1 MENIELFYQVKN
13 LFNTSEK
20 AFDIYRNLKMYSA
33 SGYGEIVYLCSSSK
47 DAEYYFNRTI
57 NENKELK
64 STSRIDYRNRVIDTE
79 KEKVRFASLENFIKN
94 KDGIRIKAFRF
105 LM

>member
-1 MENIELFYQVKN
+1 MGNIELFYQVKN

-33 SGYGEIVYLCSSSK
+33 SGYGEIVYLCPNSK
-47 DAEYYFNRTI
+47 AAEYYFNRTI

-64 STSRIDYRNRVIDTE
+64 AASHIDYRNRVIQTE
-79 KEKVRFASLENFIKN
+79 KEKIRFSSLENFIEN
-94 KDGIRIKAFRF
+94 KDGMKIKEFRF
-105 LM
+105 LI